1 MIDPEDQT
9 SAEMGTGEMGSCEMG
24 VTLAQQGGR
33 PQAVEGGLKVRNPWV
48 YLPEQSTTWTLI

>member
-1 MIDPEDQT
+1 
-9 SAEMGTGEMGSCEMG
+9 MGTGEMGSCEMG